1 MIKKYPFLKTI
12 ARIIHEVKAAKPQV
26 FIYFIL
32 YTLVGGTIPIL
43 AVYIPKIVITDL
55 SNPLLQYSDLIL
67 KIGVIVLIVAFG
79 GMLVEYARSVAH
91 GHLIMVRINLL
102 SNIFSKINTLDYK
115 YMEDSKFLDANENAI
130 RAVGGSS
137 DGFES
142 IMVKLFV
149 LFSNFV
155 SIIFYT
161 IIILQ
166 LDVLVFLGVIVSV
179 TVGLLT
185 SIIVKKFQYKHKELL
200 THATRKLDYF
210 TNMTHDFTYGKDI
223 RLYQFQD
230 RINEGYQGEIKSYLS
245 VFKKIKNKELGLAV
259 LDLLF
264 VLVSDALLYYVLITR
279 VLNGMSIADFT
290 LYLGASLALTT
301 LLKITSDDF
310 AYIVGEGQYV
320 NDYYQFMATEF
331 NEHRGT
337 LPGLHS
343 PTFSIEFQDV
353 SFKYPGA
360 EKDVI
365 SHLNLTIHSGEKI
378 AFVGV
383 NGAGKTTLVKLMT
396 RLFTPTEGK
405 ILINGVDINEFDQ
418 QEYFGMFSVVFQDI
432 NILAFT
438 IRENITLQ
446 HSNDEERIWDC
457 LERVGLKEKVLAL
470 PHGLDTMMLKVI
482 DENGAIFSGGEQQ
495 KLLIARALYKNGRAI
510 ILDEPTASL
519 DALAERDI
527 YENFNDL
534 VSEKTAIYISH
545 RLASTKF
552 CDHIA
557 LFSNGQLI
565 EYGTHDELMQL
576 KKEYYHMFVVQ
587 GKYYQEHSHEI
598 N

>member
-166 LDVLVFLGVIVSV
+166 LDALVFLGVIVSV

-470 PHGLDTMMLKVI
+470 PRGLDTMMLKVI

-576 KKEYYHMFVVQ
+576 KKEYYHMFAVQ
-587 GKYYQEHSHEI
+587 GKYYQEHPHEI